1 MAADFSVCLFCSAA
15 ENLPETAQTAARCFG
30 EEVARRGWR
39 LVYGGSARGLMGI
52 AARAAIAAG
61 GRVLGIMPGH
71 LTGRESVAAD
81 ITELRIVRSLAE
93 RKELMIQTADAF
105 LALPG
110 GVGTLD
116 ELLEV
121 ISTYD
126 IGLHAKPTVLCNVD
140 GFWDSFAAMIE
151 AQSAYGVI
159 RQTALRSFAVAAD
172 VDAALAMLA
181 AHAAPETV
189 G

>member
-1 MAADFSVCLFCSAA
+1 MAGDFSVCLFCSAA
-15 ENLPETAQTAARCFG
+15 DNLPERAQSAARRFG

-52 AARAAIAAG
+52 AARAAIDSG
-61 GRVLGIMPGH
+61 GRVLGVMPEH
-71 LTGRESVAAD
+71 LMDRERVAAG

-93 RKELMIQTADAF
+93 RKELMIQSSDAF
-105 LALPG
+105 VALPG

-126 IGLHAKPTVLCNVD
+126 IALHAKPTVLCNVD
-140 GFWDSFAAMIE
+140 GFWDSFAAMIKT
-151 AQSAYGVI
+151 QSAYGVI
-159 RQTALRSFAVAAD
+159 RPAALRSFAIAAD
-172 VDAALAMLA
+172 VDATLAMLA
-181 AHAAPETV
+181 AQAAPEAV